1 MQLKQINMETLN
13 YIKKVFISYF
23 QDMKSKK
30 KIVASNWI
38 EHIFISVAFMIGFAP
53 LLKSSFTLNEAI
65 WFQYFVLLFV
75 PLGLYWG
82 FERAQ
87 GMYASYKG
95 KSKPDKF
102 ESDKDVVA
110 SWVISSIV
118 GVIIYT
124 ILILN

>member
-1 MQLKQINMETLN
+1 MEKLN

-23 QDMKSKK
+23 QDMKSKE

-38 EHIFISVAFMIGFAP
+38 EHIFISVAFMIGFSTI
-53 LLKSSFTLNEAI
+53 LKSSFKLNEAL

-75 PLGLYWG
+75 PLCLYWG
-82 FERAQ
+82 FERVQ
-87 GMYASYKG
+87 GMYAEYKG
-95 KSKPDKF
+95 KDRPNQF

-118 GVIIYT
+118 GILLYT
-124 ILILN
+124 FL

>member
-1 MQLKQINMETLN
+1 MEKVD

-38 EHIFISVAFMIGFAP
+38 EHIFISVFFMIGFAP
-53 LLKSSFTLNEAI
+53 LLKLSFKLNEAL
-65 WFQYFVLLFV
+65 WFQYFVLLAV

-82 FERAQ
+82 FEILQ
-87 GMYASYKG
+87 NLYAKYKG
-95 KSKPDKF
+95 KSRPDQF

-118 GVIIYT
+118 GIIIYT
-124 ILILN
+124 VMLCQ

>member
-1 MQLKQINMETLN
+1 MEKLN
-13 YIKKVFISYF
+13 YWKSVFAAYF

-38 EHIFISVAFMIGFAP
+38 EHIFASVFFIIGFAP
-53 LLKSSFTLNEAI
+53 LLKLSFKLNETL
-65 WFQYFVLLFV
+65 WFQYFVLLAV
-75 PLGLYWG
+75 PLALYWG

-95 KSKPDKF
+95 KSRPNQF

-110 SWVISSIV
+110 SWFISSII
-118 GVIIYT
+118 GIIIYT
-124 ILILN
+124 ILLIT

>member
-1 MQLKQINMETLN
+1 
-13 YIKKVFISYF
+13 
-23 QDMKSKK
+23 
-30 KIVASNWI
+30 
-38 EHIFISVAFMIGFAP
+38 MIGFST
-53 LLKSSFTLNEAI
+53 LLKSSFKLDEAL

-110 SWVISSIV
+110 SWFISSIV
-118 GVIIYT
+118 GIIIYT
-124 ILILN
+124 ILSI

>member
-1 MQLKQINMETLN
+1 MEKLN
-13 YIKKVFISYF
+13 YWKSVFAAYF

-38 EHIFISVAFMIGFAP
+38 EHIFVSVFFIIGFAP
-53 LLKSSFTLNEAI
+53 LLKLSFKLNEAL
-65 WFQYFVLLFV
+65 WFQYFVLLAV
-75 PLGLYWG
+75 PLALYWG

-95 KSKPDKF
+95 KSRPNQF

-110 SWVISSIV
+110 SWFISSII
-118 GVIIYT
+118 GIIIYT
-124 ILILN
+124 ILITK

>member
-1 MQLKQINMETLN
+1 METLN

-23 QDMKSKK
+23 QDMKNKE
-30 KIVASNWI
+30 KIVANNWI
-38 EHIFISVAFMIGFAP
+38 EHIFVSVGFIIFFS
-53 LLKSSFTLNEAI
+53 LTLKYKLFLLNEAL

-75 PLGLYWG
+75 PLALYWG
-82 FERAQ
+82 FERGQ

-95 KSKPDKF
+95 KSRPDQF

-118 GVIIYT
+118 GIIIY
-124 ILILN
+124 ILV

>member
-1 MQLKQINMETLN
+1 MEKLD
-13 YIKKVFISYF
+13 YIKKVFTSYF

-38 EHIFISVAFMIGFAP
+38 EHIFISVGFIIGFST
-53 LLKSSFTLNEAI
+53 LLKYKLFLLNEAL

-75 PLGLYWG
+75 PLCLYWG

-87 GMYASYKG
+87 GMYAKYQG
-95 KSKPDKF
+95 KDRPDQF

-118 GVIIYT
+118 GIIIYT
-124 ILILN
+124 FI

>member
-1 MQLKQINMETLN
+1 MEKLD
-13 YIKKVFISYF
+13 YIKKVFTSYF

-38 EHIFISVAFMIGFAP
+38 EHIFISVAFMIGFSA

-75 PLGLYWG
+75 PLCLYWG

-87 GMYASYKG
+87 GMYAKYKG
-95 KSKPDKF
+95 KDRPDQF

-118 GVIIYT
+118 GIIIYT
-124 ILILN
+124 VMLCQ